1 MQRTMNEYC
10 TKINIP
16 QWDILV
22 KVCDE
27 LGIKIQKL
35 PTINPYTHYTYV
47 KYDDGVGIT
56 TWTTM
61 EDKYDGEVSFP
72 YFLTELRKTQQWT
85 PKAGEKV
92 EVRNGLK
99 SPWFTVT
106 FIGRLD
112 GVNVCRTDD
121 NDYDGWSDD
130 HIRQATPTIT
140 SAEAEV
146 KLKTLGVNVKI
157 SN

>member
-10 TKINIP
+10 TKINIL

-22 KVCDE
+22 KMCDE

-72 YFLTELRKTQQWT
+72 YFLTELRKIQQWT
-85 PKAGEKV
+85 PKAGEMV
-92 EVRNGLK
+92 EVSAGGGDYVEREYMCYA
-99 SPWFTVT
+99 
-106 FIGRLD
+106 R
-112 GVNVCRTDD
+112 GVHWAFFY
-121 NDYDGWSDD
+121 NDLPHQYS
-130 HIRQATPTIT
+130 HIRPIRPTIT
-140 SAEAEV
+140 RAEAEA

-157 SN
+157 TD